1 MFISAIEDVSKFT
14 RPIHSII
21 RTYGGKQLIPGASTI
36 FFVNNEGY
44 AITCKHVVE
53 LIASA
58 DNINQHFN
66 NFRAERQ
73 QILSHPKYKQLL
85 KGLELKYKLQPD
97 TIIQIKHNFVES
109 VDKMSG
115 FTWHLHP
122 TLDLAILK
130 FNDFD
135 KVLYNSH
142 AVFAKNDDKIK
153 QGKFLCRLG
162 FPFAEFSNFAFNSNT
177 DDIEW
182 TNSGVNV
189 SPRFPLE
196 GMITRFLADPQ
207 NGMYGIEMSTPGL
220 RGQSGGPLF
229 DENGQVMGMQF
240 STKHLHLG
248 FDMEDKEM
256 LINNHLKKIT
266 DYSFIHLGQCI
277 HLNVIKQ
284 FLQQH
289 NVKFHEAS

>member
-1 MFISAIEDVSKFT
+1 MFINAIENVSNFT
-14 RPIHSII
+14 RPIHTIM
-21 RTYGGKQLIPGASTI
+21 RTYSGKQLIPGASTI
-36 FFVNNEGY
+36 FFVNDKGY
-44 AITCKHVVE
+44 AVTCKHVVE
-53 LIASA
+53 LIATA
-58 DNINQHFN
+58 DQVNQHFN
-66 NFRAERQ
+66 NFRQERQ
-73 QILSHPKYKQLL
+73 QILNHPKYKQLI

-97 TIIQIKHNFVES
+97 SIIQIKHNFIES

-130 FNDFD
+130 FNDFE
-135 KVLYNSH
+135 KLHYNGY
-142 AVFAKNDDKIK
+142 AKFLKNGEDIK

-162 FPFAEFSNFAFNSNT
+162 FPFPEFSNFAFNANT

-182 TNSGVNV
+182 TNTGVTV

-196 GMITRFLADPQ
+196 GMVTRFLGDQ
-207 NGMYGIEMSTPGL
+207 QHGLYGIEMSTPGL

-229 DENGQVMGMQF
+229 DQDGLVYGMQF

-248 FDMEDKEM
+248 FDLEDKEIM
-256 LINNHLKKIT
+256 INNAPKKVT

-277 HLNVIKQ
+277 HVNAIKAFLEQNNVE
-284 FLQQH
+284 
-289 NVKFHEAS
+289 FHES

>member
-1 MFISAIEDVSKFT
+1 MFINAIETVSNFT
-14 RPIHSII
+14 RPIHTIM
-21 RTYGGKQLIPGASTI
+21 RTYSGKQLIPGASTI
-36 FFVNNEGY
+36 FFVNDKGY
-44 AITCKHVVE
+44 AVTCKHVVE
-53 LIASA
+53 LIATA
-58 DNINQHFN
+58 DQVNQHFN
-66 NFRAERQ
+66 NFRQERQ
-73 QILSHPKYKQLL
+73 QILNHPKYKQLI

-97 TIIQIKHNFVES
+97 SIIQIKHNFIES

-130 FNDFD
+130 FNDFE
-135 KVLYNSH
+135 KLHYNGY
-142 AVFAKNDDKIK
+142 AKFLKNGEDIK

-162 FPFAEFSNFAFNSNT
+162 FPFPEFSNFAFNANT

-182 TNSGVNV
+182 TNTGVTV

-196 GMITRFLADPQ
+196 GMVTRFLGDQ
-207 NGMYGIEMSTPGL
+207 QHGLYGIEMSTPGL

-229 DENGQVMGMQF
+229 DQDGIVYGMQF

-248 FDMEDKEM
+248 FDLEDKEIM
-256 LINNHLKKIT
+256 INNAPKKVT

-277 HLNVIKQ
+277 HVNAIKAFLEQNNVE
-284 FLQQH
+284 
-289 NVKFHEAS
+289 FHES